1 MVSQGTAQAACRM
14 QFHFSARSDFS
25 FPSVRA
31 FGEMRLPDSCS
42 GSFPSPTLPS
52 ADFRQTI
59 NSDSSLF
66 SQFLSLARSRGTW
79 RISQGKI
86 QNVPHVN
93 AGFIKHTQSA
103 DGGLRRH
110 VPARPGCTTPRIRF
124 LFVAPCFRIGLP
136 PDPASRQRPCPS
148 PSLRL
153 RFYLARGLSPRSL
166 CTMPGTHVKL
176 QRRAF
181 FSRVCWKLLCTP
193 GMGVNLW
200 GESPLYM
207 NPVNVIDIGTS
218 TSRRQGRNREG
229 PSKGSRS
236 AKL

>member
-1 MVSQGTAQAACRM
+1 M
-14 QFHFSARSDFS
+14 H
-25 FPSVRA
+25 RA
-31 FGEMRLPDSCS
+31 FGDMRLPGFSS
-42 GSFPSPTLPS
+42 GSFTSPTLPS
-52 ADFRQTI
+52 ADFRQTV

-66 SQFLSLARSRGTW
+66 SQFLSQARSQGTW

-93 AGFIKHTQSA
+93 AGFIKHTHSA

-136 PDPASRQRPCPS
+136 PNPASRRRPCPS

-166 CTMPGTHVKL
+166 CTMPGQKL
-176 QRRAF
+176 SRHEYRGRMKRR
-181 FSRVCWKLLCTP
+181 VGP
-193 GMGVNLW
+193 QP
-200 GESPLYM
+200 SP
-207 NPVNVIDIGTS
+207 
-218 TSRRQGRNREG
+218 
-229 PSKGSRS
+229 K
-236 AKL
+236 A

>member
-1 MVSQGTAQAACRM
+1 MWIHPRGFPGATQAACRM
-14 QFHFSARSDFS
+14 RFHFSARSDFS

-31 FGEMRLPDSCS
+31 FGEMRPSGFRLPARFLRLLCPLLTSAKRSTVIPHCS
-42 GSFPSPTLPS
+42 
-52 ADFRQTI
+52 AH
-59 NSDSSLF
+59 F
-66 SQFLSLARSRGTW
+66 SRKRDPGTW

-136 PDPASRQRPCPS
+136 PDPASRRRPCPS

-166 CTMPGTHVKL
+166 CTMPGTHMGI
-176 QRRAF
+176 
-181 FSRVCWKLLCTP
+181 SGGCTP
-193 GMGVNLW
+193 SAGCIRWVIHYPLCQDAHVQPEGM
-200 GESPLYM
+200 
-207 NPVNVIDIGTS
+207 
-218 TSRRQGRNREG
+218 R
-229 PSKGSRS
+229 GSFG
-236 AKL
+236 